1 VRISEYAR
9 RGGSSD
15 DWRASIVLDVPLIAS
30 DNVKAQVVK
39 RNAELREA
47 KARLR
52 EVEMEVT
59 QQVLEAWQQMQTL
72 KVGREQV
79 GVQQEFRELEMDQA
93 RTLYQMEAQADL
105 GDAMVEITD
114 ARLQE
119 ARVEYELAIQW
130 AKIQALT
137 GQTIKILQELAN
149 DTTQ

>member
-1 VRISEYAR
+1 
-9 RGGSSD
+9 
-15 DWRASIVLDVPLIAS
+15 
-30 DNVKAQVVK
+30 
-39 RNAELREA
+39 
-47 KARLR
+47 
-52 EVEMEVT
+52 
-59 QQVLEAWQQMQTL
+59 
-72 KVGREQV
+72 
-79 GVQQEFRELEMDQA
+79 
-93 RTLYQMEAQADL
+93 MEAQADL